1 MRLKRDN
8 TQKGSES
15 ESRGIGFVNISYRI
29 TVKHQG
35 PCLSLELHTH
45 VFNYILDVLIWV
57 IHQAPQ
63 NQNMNKESGIAS
75 MYKYINSEHI
85 ILDDVTI
92 F

>member
-1 MRLKRDN
+1 MAH
-8 TQKGSES
+8 TEMEEGSWGRCLE
-15 ESRGIGFVNISYRI
+15 VNLWLVPADGR
-29 TVKHQG
+29 
-35 PCLSLELHTH
+35 
-45 VFNYILDVLIWV
+45 

-75 MYKYINSEHI
+75 MYKYINSEYI